1 MTMLERNSDA
11 IAHFLENCVDQ
22 NTLRYDFRR
31 QTNRNCAA
39 QFAMKDGIRLVR
51 FDRKKRLVLIE
62 RGAAKSRLFGK
73 GGCGSPQPTRVDAP
87 RPQGPGRLLFVRRV
101 ALILKLIQ
109 TYQERPDMRRALTY
123 DQFAMRSRV
132 KT

>member
-1 MTMLERNSDA
+1 MKQPVGVISLEAS
-11 IAHFLENCVDQ
+11 LEQKVN
-22 NTLRYDFRR
+22 
-31 QTNRNCAA
+31 AA
-39 QFAMKDGIRLVR
+39 FGI
-51 FDRKKRLVLIE
+51 
-62 RGAAKSRLFGK
+62 
-73 GGCGSPQPTRVDAP
+73 GGRVSPQPTRVDAP

-109 TYQERPDMRRALTY
+109 TCQERPDMRRALTY